1 MHEFSMAIQIVETV
15 TEQAKQRGASSV
27 LSLEIE
33 IGTLSGV
40 VSEALDFA
48 LQEAIKN
55 SLLETAEIKLIEVQA
70 QAICKRCDHAFL
82 LDDFFGVCTQ
92 CQSMEY
98 EMVAGK
104 ELKIKSFR
112 VDCG

>member
-1 MHEFSMAIQIVETV
+1 MHEFSLATQIVETV
-15 TEQAKQRGASSV
+15 TEEAKKREASHV

-40 VSEALDFA
+40 VREALDFA

-55 SLLETAEIKLIEVQA
+55 SVLETAQIELTEVQA
-70 QAICKRCDHAFL
+70 KAICKRCNHTFE

-92 CQSMEY
+92 CQSMDY
-98 EMVAGK
+98 EMTAGK

-112 VDCG
+112 IDSG

>member
-1 MHEFSMAIQIVETV
+1 MHEFSLAAQIVETV
-15 TEQAKQRGASSV
+15 TDEAKQRGASGV

-33 IGTLSGV
+33 IGTRSGV
-40 VSEALDFA
+40 VREALDFA

-55 SLLETAEIKLIEVQA
+55 SVLENAEIKLTEVQA
-70 QAICKRCDHAFL
+70 QAICKQCNHTFEL
-82 LDDFFGVCTQ
+82 HDFFGMCTR

-98 EMVAGK
+98 EMIAGK

-112 VDCG
+112 IDSG